1 MVSNRPIEDSIF
13 FMSYWTGLILRYT
26 AKERFFRLIVAE
38 IHLFRDI
45 KELPKFDPLWNLKK
59 RVPKQCVQSSKQIS
73 WTKCRLFN
81 NCISSINSFFEVE
94 ITSLFQVDYHV
105 LSMRDNPYLSR
116 LLFFIFVAVVMVG
129 NNKWE
134 GLSGFTFSN
143 SLIW

>member
-13 FMSYWTGLILRYT
+13 FMSYWTWLILRYT
-26 AKERFFRLIVAE
+26 AKERFFRLIVAR

-81 NCISSINSFFEVE
+81 NCISSINSLFEVE